1 MTGFGLSLHFLAFS
15 IVPFNSLV
23 LILSVLYHFSQVQGS
38 PFVVNSWS
46 LYKYLP
52 LGRGLASEEVSL
64 GVISGFKVSIHTG
77 GTPGLSEMSSF
88 SVKSVNQYFCECMCV
103 CVCACIRVL
112 ISNKVVS

>member
-38 PFVVNSWS
+38 PSMVNSWS

-52 LGRGLASEEVSL
+52 LGRGLASEEVSF
-64 GVISGFKVSIHTG
+64 GC
-77 GTPGLSEMSSF
+77 SF
-88 SVKSVNQYFCECMCV
+88 RF
-103 CVCACIRVL
+103 
-112 ISNKVVS
+112 